1 MSDDEQ
7 LDPRIVAALRDLPA
21 ASNEIRD
28 AHIAEALSHI
38 SPSVSQRSAQRSP
51 RRWLAVAAAL
61 AVLVGGNALYA
72 SLSPSTDSTVSPRN
86 SAVTTVP
93 TKGSVCDA
101 GLAGYT
107 IVGTYSSAGSVREV
121 WTSKQNLVV
130 VDQTSCTQLGIITHP
145 AIVASGNGCAGFA
158 LGAGNQAVGTYSVAG
173 TELTLVA
180 TPTELQIHGGSSC
193 EVIASYPLPVGP

>member
-86 SAVTTVP
+86 DAVTTVP

-107 IVGTYSSAGSVREV
+107 IVGTYSFAGSVREV

-130 VDQTSCTQLGIITHP
+130 VDQTSCAELGTITHP
-145 AIVASGNGCAGFA
+145 AIVTSSNGCAEVG
-158 LGAGNQAVGTYSVAG
+158 LEAGNQAVGTYSVAG

-180 TPTELQIHGGSSC
+180 TPTELQIHGGSC

>member
-1 MSDDEQ
+1 VSDDEQ
-7 LDPRIVAALRDLPA
+7 LDPRIVAALRDIPA

-107 IVGTYSSAGSVREV
+107 IVGTYSSVGSVREV

-130 VDQTSCTQLGIITHP
+130 VDQTSCAQLGTITHP
-145 AIVASGNGCAGFA
+145 AIVASNNGCAGFS

>member
-1 MSDDEQ
+1 VSDDEQ

-28 AHIAEALSHI
+28 AHIAEALAYV
-38 SPSVSQRSAQRSP
+38 SPSVARRSP

-61 AVLVGGNALYA
+61 VVLVGGNALYA

-86 SAVTTVP
+86 SAVTTMP
-93 TKGSVCDA
+93 AKGSVCGED
-101 GLAGYT
+101 LAGYT

>member
-1 MSDDEQ
+1 VSDDEQ

-72 SLSPSTDSTVSPRN
+72 SLSPSTGSTVSPRN
-86 SAVTTVP
+86 DAVTTVP

-107 IVGTYSSAGSVREV
+107 IVGTYSFAGSVREV

-130 VDQTSCTQLGIITHP
+130 VDQTSCAQLGTVTHP
-145 AIVASGNGCAGFA
+145 AIVASNNGCAGFS
-158 LGAGNQAVGTYSVAG
+158 LEAGNQAVGTYSVAG

>member
-28 AHIAEALSHI
+28 AHIAEALAYV
-38 SPSVSQRSAQRSP
+38 SPSVARRSP

-130 VDQTSCTQLGIITHP
+130 VDQTSCAQLGTVTHP
-145 AIVASGNGCAGFA
+145 AIVASNNGCAGFS

>member
-1 MSDDEQ
+1 VSDDEQ

-130 VDQTSCTQLGIITHP
+130 VDQTSCASLGTVTHP
-145 AIVASGNGCAGFA
+145 AIVASSNGCAEVG
-158 LGAGNQAVGTYSVAG
+158 LEAGNQAVGTYSVAG

>member
-1 MSDDEQ
+1 VSDDEQ

-86 SAVTTVP
+86 STVTTVP
-93 TKGSVCDA
+93 IKGSVC
-101 GLAGYT
+101 G
-107 IVGTYSSAGSVREV
+107 E
-121 WTSKQNLVV
+121 
-130 VDQTSCTQLGIITHP
+130 DQ
-145 AIVASGNGCAGFA
+145 A
-158 LGAGNQAVGTYSVAG
+158 
-173 TELTLVA
+173 
-180 TPTELQIHGGSSC
+180 
-193 EVIASYPLPVGP
+193 

>member
-21 ASNEIRD
+21 ASNQIRD

-93 TKGSVCDA
+93 TKGSVCGED
-101 GLAGYT
+101 LAGYT

-130 VDQTSCTQLGIITHP
+130 VDQTSCAQLGTITHP
-145 AIVASGNGCAGFA
+145 AIVASNNGCAGFS

>member
-72 SLSPSTDSTVSPRN
+72 SLSPSTVSNVSPRN
-86 SAVTTVP
+86 DAVTTVP
-93 TKGSVCDA
+93 IKGSVCGED
-101 GLAGYT
+101 LAGYT
-107 IVGTYSSAGSVREV
+107 IVGTYSFAGSVREV

-130 VDQTSCTQLGIITHP
+130 VDQTSCAEVGTITHP
-145 AIVASGNGCAGFA
+145 AIVASSNGCAGFA

-193 EVIASYPLPVGP
+193 EVIASYPLPGRP

>member
-1 MSDDEQ
+1 MNDDE
-7 LDPRIVAALRDLPA
+7 LDPEIVAALRNVAPA
-21 ASNEIRD
+21 SDALRD
-28 AHIAEALSHI
+28 KHI
-38 SPSVSQRSAQRSP
+38 
-51 RRWLAVAAAL
+51 AAAL
-61 AVLVGGNALYA
+61 AEISAAGARSRTKWLSAAAAVLVLLVGGNALYA

-107 IVGTYSSAGSVREV
+107 IVGTYSSVGSVREV

-130 VDQTSCTQLGIITHP
+130 VDQTSCAQLGTITHP
-145 AIVASGNGCAGFA
+145 AIVASNNGCAGFS

>member
-130 VDQTSCTQLGIITHP
+130 VDQTSCAEVGTITHP
-145 AIVASGNGCAGFA
+145 AIVASSNGCAGFA

-193 EVIASYPLPVGP
+193 EVIASYPLPGRP

>member
-21 ASNEIRD
+21 ASNEIRN
-28 AHIAEALSHI
+28 AHITEALSHI
-38 SPSVSQRSAQRSP
+38 SPSVSQPSAQRSP

-86 SAVTTVP
+86 DAVTTVP
-93 TKGSVCDA
+93 IKGSVCGED
-101 GLAGYT
+101 LAGYT

-130 VDQTSCTQLGIITHP
+130 VDQTSCAELGIITHP
-145 AIVASGNGCAGFA
+145 AIVASSNGCAGFA

>member
-1 MSDDEQ
+1 VSDDEQ

-86 SAVTTVP
+86 STVTTVP
-93 TKGSVCDA
+93 IKGSVCGEDQ
-101 GLAGYT
+101 AGYT

-130 VDQTSCTQLGIITHP
+130 VDQTSCAQLGTITHP
-145 AIVASGNGCAGFA
+145 AIVASNNGCAGFS

>member
-1 MSDDEQ
+1 VSDDEQ

-130 VDQTSCTQLGIITHP
+130 VDQTSCAQLGTITHP
-145 AIVASGNGCAGFA
+145 AIVASNNGCAGFS

-193 EVIASYPLPVGP
+193 EVIASYPLPGRP

>member
-1 MSDDEQ
+1 VSDDEQ

-28 AHIAEALSHI
+28 AHIAEALAYV
-38 SPSVSQRSAQRSP
+38 SPSVARRSP

-61 AVLVGGNALYA
+61 VVLVGGNALYA
-72 SLSPSTDSTVSPRN
+72 SLSPSTVSNVSPRN

-93 TKGSVCDA
+93 TKGSLCGAD
-101 GLAGYT
+101 LADYT
-107 IVGTYSSAGSVREV
+107 IVGTYSFAGSVREV

-130 VDQTSCTQLGIITHP
+130 VDQTSCTQIGIITHP

-173 TELTLVA
+173 TELTLIA
-180 TPTELQIHGGSSC
+180 TPTELQIHGGSC
-193 EVIASYPLPVGP
+193 EVITSYPLPGRP

>member
-130 VDQTSCTQLGIITHP
+130 VDQTSCAQLGTITHP
-145 AIVASGNGCAGFA
+145 AIVASNNGCAGFS

>member
-1 MSDDEQ
+1 
-7 LDPRIVAALRDLPA
+7 
-21 ASNEIRD
+21 
-28 AHIAEALSHI
+28 
-38 SPSVSQRSAQRSP
+38 
-51 RRWLAVAAAL
+51 L

-86 SAVTTVP
+86 STVTTVP

-101 GLAGYT
+101 SLAGYT
-107 IVGTYSSAGSVREV
+107 IVGTYSFAGSVREV

-130 VDQTSCTQLGIITHP
+130 VDQTSCAELGIITHP
-145 AIVASGNGCAGFA
+145 AIVASSNGCAEVG
-158 LGAGNQAVGTYSVAG
+158 LEAGNQAVGTYSVAG

-180 TPTELQIHGGSSC
+180 TPTELQIHGGSC

>member
-21 ASNEIRD
+21 ASNEIRN

-38 SPSVSQRSAQRSP
+38 SPSVSRRSPRRSP

-72 SLSPSTDSTVSPRN
+72 SLSPSTGSTVSPRN
-86 SAVTTVP
+86 DAVTTVP
-93 TKGSVCDA
+93 IKGSVCGED
-101 GLAGYT
+101 LAGYT
-107 IVGTYSSAGSVREV
+107 IVGTYSFAGSVREV

-130 VDQTSCTQLGIITHP
+130 VDQTSCTQIGIITHP

-180 TPTELQIHGGSSC
+180 TPTELQIHGGSC
-193 EVIASYPLPVGP
+193 EVIASYPLPGRP

>member
-86 SAVTTVP
+86 STVTTVP
-93 TKGSVCDA
+93 IKGSVCGEDQ
-101 GLAGYT
+101 AGYT
-107 IVGTYSSAGSVREV
+107 IVGTYSFAGSVREV

-130 VDQTSCTQLGIITHP
+130 VDQTSCAELGIITHP
-145 AIVASGNGCAGFA
+145 AIVASSNGCAGVS
-158 LGAGNQAVGTYSVAG
+158 LEAGNQAVGTYSVAG

-180 TPTELQIHGGSSC
+180 TPTELQIHGGSC

>member
-28 AHIAEALSHI
+28 AHITEALSHI
-38 SPSVSQRSAQRSP
+38 SPSVSQRSPQRSP

-86 SAVTTVP
+86 DAVTTVP

-107 IVGTYSSAGSVREV
+107 IVGTYSFAGSVREV
-121 WTSKQNLVV
+121 LTSKQNLVV
-130 VDQTSCTQLGIITHP
+130 VDQTSCAELGIITHP
-145 AIVASGNGCAGFA
+145 AIVASSNGCTGVS
-158 LGAGNQAVGTYSVAG
+158 LEAGNQAVGTYSVAG

-180 TPTELQIHGGSSC
+180 TPTELQIHGGSC

>member
-86 SAVTTVP
+86 STVTTVP
-93 TKGSVCDA
+93 IKGSVCGEDQ
-101 GLAGYT
+101 AGYT
-107 IVGTYSSAGSVREV
+107 IVGTYSFAGSVREV

-130 VDQTSCTQLGIITHP
+130 VDQTSCAELGIIMHP
-145 AIVASGNGCAGFA
+145 AIVASSNGCAGVS
-158 LGAGNQAVGTYSVAG
+158 LEAGNQAVGTYSVAG

-180 TPTELQIHGGSSC
+180 TPTELQIHGGSC

>member
-28 AHIAEALSHI
+28 AHIAEALAYV
-38 SPSVSQRSAQRSP
+38 SPSVARRSP

-86 SAVTTVP
+86 DAVTTVP
-93 TKGSVCDA
+93 IKGSVCDA

-180 TPTELQIHGGSSC
+180 TPTELQIHGGSC
-193 EVIASYPLPVGP
+193 EVIASYPLPGRP

>member
-130 VDQTSCTQLGIITHP
+130 VDQTSCAEVGTITHP
-145 AIVASGNGCAGFA
+145 AIVASSNGCAGFA

>member
-38 SPSVSQRSAQRSP
+38 SPSVAQRSP

-107 IVGTYSSAGSVREV
+107 IVGTYSSVGSVREV

-130 VDQTSCTQLGIITHP
+130 VDQTSCAQLGTITHP
-145 AIVASGNGCAGFA
+145 AIVASNNGCAGFS

>member
-28 AHIAEALSHI
+28 AHITEALSHI
-38 SPSVSQRSAQRSP
+38 SPSVSQPSAQRSP

-86 SAVTTVP
+86 STVTTVP

-101 GLAGYT
+101 SLAGYT
-107 IVGTYSSAGSVREV
+107 IVGTYSFAGSVREV

-130 VDQTSCTQLGIITHP
+130 VDQTSCAELGIITHP
-145 AIVASGNGCAGFA
+145 AIVASSNGCAEVG
-158 LGAGNQAVGTYSVAG
+158 LEAGNQAVGTYSVAG

>member
-38 SPSVSQRSAQRSP
+38 STSVSQRSP

-61 AVLVGGNALYA
+61 VVLVGGNALYA
-72 SLSPSTDSTVSPRN
+72 SLSPSTGSTVSPRN
-86 SAVTTVP
+86 DPVTTVP

-107 IVGTYSSAGSVREV
+107 IVGTYSFAGSVREV

-130 VDQTSCTQLGIITHP
+130 VDQTSCAQLGTVTHP
-145 AIVASGNGCAGFA
+145 AIVASNNGCAGFS

>member
-7 LDPRIVAALRDLPA
+7 LDPRIVAALRDIPA

-130 VDQTSCTQLGIITHP
+130 VDQTSCAQLGTITHP
-145 AIVASGNGCAGFA
+145 TIVASNNGCAGFS

>member
-21 ASNEIRD
+21 ASNELRD

-93 TKGSVCDA
+93 TKGSVCEA

-130 VDQTSCTQLGIITHP
+130 VDQTSCAQLGTITHP
-145 AIVASGNGCAGFA
+145 AIVASNNGCAGFS

>member
-38 SPSVSQRSAQRSP
+38 SPSVSQPSAQRSP

-86 SAVTTVP
+86 STVTTVP

-101 GLAGYT
+101 SLAGYT
-107 IVGTYSSAGSVREV
+107 IVGTYSFAGSVREV

-130 VDQTSCTQLGIITHP
+130 VDQTSCAELGIITHP
-145 AIVASGNGCAGFA
+145 AIVASSNGCAEVG
-158 LGAGNQAVGTYSVAG
+158 LEAGNQAVGTYSVAG

>member
-86 SAVTTVP
+86 DAVTTVP

-107 IVGTYSSAGSVREV
+107 IVGTYSFAGSVREV

-130 VDQTSCTQLGIITHP
+130 VDQTSCAELGIITHP
-145 AIVASGNGCAGFA
+145 AIVASSNGCAEVG
-158 LGAGNQAVGTYSVAG
+158 LEAGNQAVGTYSVAG

-180 TPTELQIHGGSSC
+180 TPTELQIHGGSC

>member
-21 ASNEIRD
+21 ASNAVRD
-28 AHIAEALSHI
+28 AHIAEALAYVT
-38 SPSVSQRSAQRSP
+38 PSVARRSP

-61 AVLVGGNALYA
+61 VVLVGGNALYA
-72 SLSPSTDSTVSPRN
+72 SLSPSTVSNVSPRN
-86 SAVTTVP
+86 DAVTTVP
-93 TKGSVCDA
+93 IKGSVCGED
-101 GLAGYT
+101 LAGYT
-107 IVGTYSSAGSVREV
+107 IVGTYSFAGSVREV

-180 TPTELQIHGGSSC
+180 TPTELQIHGGSC
-193 EVIASYPLPVGP
+193 EVIASYPLPGRP